1 MQDRGWAR
9 EEGTEKGHIGEQ
21 RGGLLWESCSTVLG
35 KDMSKA
41 ICKGSGNPPT
51 QPPSWGRGPCWVSG
65 LLLPLGRLC
74 TIQSRGVWGGD
85 LQCTVAQVLLPI
97 FPTYHIL
104 IFGSEVL
111 VAFGCKPEMLV
122 GVACEGDPV

>member
-1 MQDRGWAR
+1 M
-9 EEGTEKGHIGEQ
+9 GE
-21 RGGLLWESCSTVLG
+21 LLHCSGERHVQGNLQG
-35 KDMSKA
+35 
-41 ICKGSGNPPT
+41 ICKSPYTATILGT
-51 QPPSWGRGPCWVSG
+51 WALLISG

-74 TIQSRGVWGGD
+74 TIQSQGVCVWRGD

-97 FPTYHIL
+97 FPTNHIL

-122 GVACEGDPV
+122 GVACVSNPV